1 MAAVSVRNLEAL
13 VKLATKLVG
22 RLLSRPFQGPARPED
37 VLTLYADDR
46 VALIPEQD
54 RAKAARLRQCTGCGE
69 CDVVGDLGMAP
80 SLLVL
85 RLCREGQ
92 DASEITASEL
102 APVSRQIAELCPER
116 VDVPQMV
123 LTINRRLKSS

>member
-13 VKLATKLVG
+13 IKLATKLVG
-22 RLLSRPFQGPARPED
+22 RLLSRPFKGPAKAED
-37 VLTLYADDR
+37 VLALYAADR
-46 VALIPEQD
+46 VARVTED
-54 RAKAARLRQCTGCGE
+54 ERAKAGHVRKCTGCGE

-92 DASEITASEL
+92 DASELTATQL
-102 APVSRQIAELCPER
+102 APVAVQIAAICPEH

-123 LTINRRLKSS
+123 LMINRRLRSS